1 MLQTILFKGLILR
14 QILAYFFLVKSMYII
29 FLIKVDKCDKYLM
42 KKFIELKQYS
52 TTRLCNAATVF
63 IEMCVMDITQNEQSL
78 DKVRGDIILCDGCH
92 M

>member
-1 MLQTILFKGLILR
+1 
-14 QILAYFFLVKSMYII
+14 
-29 FLIKVDKCDKYLM
+29 M